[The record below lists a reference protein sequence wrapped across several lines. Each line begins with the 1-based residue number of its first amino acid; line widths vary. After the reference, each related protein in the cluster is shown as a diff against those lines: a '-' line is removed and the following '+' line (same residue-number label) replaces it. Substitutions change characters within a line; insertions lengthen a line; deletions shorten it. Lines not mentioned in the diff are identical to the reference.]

1 MNIESKSIHILVV
14 DDDDA
19 IRFLLKD
26 MLTDEGYKI
35 TTAADGKEAINL
47 LQKEKYDIILLDI
60 IMPSVSGFGVLKFIK
75 DNSIPTKVI
84 MITAYSELKLASES
98 KQLGADDF
106 IAKPFMRQ
114 DLLNTIKQVL
124 S

>member
-1 MNIESKSIHILVV
+1 MSIENKNIHILVV

-26 MLTDEGYKI
+26 MLTDEGYRI
-35 TTAADGKEAINL
+35 TTAADGGEAINL

-75 DNSIPTKVI
+75 DNSIPIKVI
-84 MITAYSELKLASES
+84 MITAYSELKLAAES

-124 S
+124 T